1 MTPRTGSIYL
11 GLLLAAACGDDPIGA
26 SDGATETA
34 DGSGTGTTSDS
45 TSSGPTATN
54 ATNATGGSGTAT
66 GDDTG
71 NAGVDDSG
79 TATGPT
85 GEDTMQGTGGGGS
98 SESGPPPE
106 CEPDPEPTP
115 GGRCSPD
122 CTNGCAGDVCEI
134 ECIGDAACETQT
146 LSCAP
151 EMPCVITCDGPDAC
165 DEAII
170 ACSLQCTGDP
180 EACLELEMTCGAGE
194 CTATCD
200 PESTPPTV
208 TCGSSCACAGC

>member
-34 DGSGTGTTSDS
+34 DG
-45 TSSGPTATN
+45 
-54 ATNATGGSGTAT
+54 
-66 GDDTG
+66 
-71 NAGVDDSG
+71 SG

-115 GGRCSPD
+115 GGQCSPD

-170 ACSLQCTGDP
+170 ECPPDFACDLTCQGGVDACGTVQYDCGDGSCSLQCIGDP

-200 PESTPPTV
+200 PGATPPTV